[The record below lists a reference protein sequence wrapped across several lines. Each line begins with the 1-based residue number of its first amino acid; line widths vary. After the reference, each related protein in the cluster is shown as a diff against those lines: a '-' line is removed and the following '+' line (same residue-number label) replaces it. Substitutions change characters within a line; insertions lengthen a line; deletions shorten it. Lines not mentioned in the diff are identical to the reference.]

1 MPPTT
6 QPQKQPPNAETI
18 VISFLCGSLVLSF
31 LLAAV
36 TAVLKVYTRPQVV
49 SFIKRTLARMRR
61 TPPTPVQE
69 ELPEVRQSEVQQREV
84 QLQRREAQPREMQ
97 PREGQLVDVPFDF
110 GLREDVESGIA
121 YPPPVVYN

>member
-36 TAVLKVYTRPQVV
+36 AAVLKVYPKPPVV
-49 SFIKRTLARMRR
+49 PFMKRILAKMRR

-69 ELPEVRQSEVQQREV
+69 ELPEVRQREVHQRELPQRGVQQRE
-84 QLQRREAQPREMQ
+84 AQPIEV
-97 PREGQLVDVPFDF
+97 QLVDVPFDF
-110 GLREDVESGIA
+110 GLREDVESGIGE
-121 YPPPVVYN
+121 

>member
-36 TAVLKVYTRPQVV
+36 AAVLKVYPKPPVGQ
-49 SFIKRTLARMRR
+49 FMKWILAKMRR
-61 TPPTPVQE
+61 TPPNPVQE
-69 ELPEVRQSEVQQREV
+69 ELPEVRQREVQQREV
-84 QLQRREAQPREMQ
+84 QQREVQHREVQPREVQ
-97 PREGQLVDVPFDF
+97 SREVQLVDAPFDF
-110 GLREDVESGIA
+110 GLREDVESGIGE
-121 YPPPVVYN
+121 